1 MTHYPEK
8 FKNIRFTYV
17 RQKSQKGLGDAIA
30 QASHLVNDSAFAI
43 LLADDLI
50 FSETSCLQ
58 QLIDIYKNTSASVI
72 GINEVPKSD
81 VSKSV
86 GKKIAEEAK
95 TKGISKV
102 VFDRNGYL
110 YHGRVKALADAA
122 RESGLQF

>member
-1 MTHYPEK
+1 MATK
-8 FKNIRFTYV
+8 KVQRRIRIKHQIRNKVSGT
-17 RQKSQKGLGDAIA
+17 A
-30 QASHLVNDSAFAI
+30 DSPRLSVFRSNKQISA
-43 LLADDLI
+43 
-50 FSETSCLQ
+50 
-58 QLIDIYKNTSASVI
+58 QLIDDISGTTLAYVSSSKLDEKAA
-72 GINEVPKSD
+72 KSE

-95 TKGISKV
+95 SKGISKV

>member
-1 MTHYPEK
+1 MATK
-8 FKNIRFTYV
+8 KVQRRIRIKHQIRNKVSGT
-17 RQKSQKGLGDAIA
+17 A
-30 QASHLVNDSAFAI
+30 DSPRLSVFRSNKQISA
-43 LLADDLI
+43 
-50 FSETSCLQ
+50 
-58 QLIDIYKNTSASVI
+58 QLIDDISGTTLAYVSSSKLDGQGA
-72 GINEVPKSD
+72 KSD

-86 GKKIAEEAK
+86 GNKIAEEAK